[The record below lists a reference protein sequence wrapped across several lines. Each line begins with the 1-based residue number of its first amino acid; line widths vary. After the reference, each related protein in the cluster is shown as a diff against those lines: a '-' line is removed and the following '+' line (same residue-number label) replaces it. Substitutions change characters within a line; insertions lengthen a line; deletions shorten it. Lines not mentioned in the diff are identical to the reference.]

1 MRPRYFD
8 YNDPKP
14 QHTKEERDDMLKPKL
29 NGINSSP
36 KRHKKELIKAM
47 KIVQLHDI
55 AVSVKP
61 YTYLVS
67 V

>member
-1 MRPRYFD
+1 
-8 YNDPKP
+8 
-14 QHTKEERDDMLKPKL
+14 MLKPKL

-47 KIVQLHDI
+47 KIVPLHDI